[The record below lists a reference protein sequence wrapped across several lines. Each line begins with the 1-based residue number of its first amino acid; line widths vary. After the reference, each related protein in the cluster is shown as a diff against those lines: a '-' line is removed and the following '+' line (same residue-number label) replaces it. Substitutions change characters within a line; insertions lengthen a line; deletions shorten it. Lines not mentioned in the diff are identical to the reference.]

1 MKKWWVFI
9 PAVVFTLLYSWLA
22 LDGTGAIYPVVAV
35 WLALFW
41 IAGVLLSKAMFWGGL
56 FGAIPALHL
65 IYMGTQETGQII
77 SETPIGIVVLL
88 YYAVCIYFVYKKNI
102 SISGS

>member
-1 MKKWWVFI
+1 MKKLWFFI
-9 PAVVFTLLYSWLA
+9 PAVVFTLLYGWLA
-22 LDGTGAIYPVVAV
+22 LYGIGAIHPVVAV

-41 IAGVLLSKAMFWGGL
+41 IAGVLLSKTMFWGGL
-56 FGAIPALHL
+56 LGVIPALHL

-102 SISGS
+102 SKNAS